1 VGVRVVSGRK
11 ILRALGENLHA
22 LGIRVIITE
31 SEASGLIGELEVKNE
46 RRDSD
51 LSREEALRRE
61 AGVVDRCRKCPLGYQ
76 RTHAVYGDG
85 NEYAEILF
93 IGEAP
98 GAEEDRQGLPFVGR
112 AGQLLNR
119 LLEQVGLKRSEV
131 YICNLLKCRPPE
143 NRDPLPEELTAC
155 RPYLDKQIAV
165 IKPKIIVC
173 LGLYAAQDILNS
185 KESMARLR
193 SAHHEIGD
201 ITVIPTY
208 HTAAALRFP
217 AYKQQIYDDLCRA
230 RDMAYG

>member
-1 VGVRVVSGRK
+1 MKDKRVARALAEN
-11 ILRALGENLHA
+11 LRALGVREIVAESRASA
-22 LGIRVIITE
+22 LLGAEGPVDVT
-31 SEASGLIGELEVKNE
+31 SEE
-46 RRDSD
+46 D
-51 LSREEALRRE
+51 LSREGVIRRE
-61 AGVVDRCRKCPLGYQ
+61 KETVERCRKCGLGSQ

-85 NEYAEILF
+85 NEYAEIMF

-119 LLEQVGLKRSEV
+119 LLEQVSLKRSEV
-131 YICNLLKCRPPE
+131 YIGNLLKCRPPE

-165 IKPKIIVC
+165 IKPRIIVC
-173 LGLYAAQDILNS
+173 LGLYAAQAILNV

-193 SAHHEIGD
+193 GAHHKIGD
-201 ITVIPTY
+201 TTVIPTY

-230 RDMAYG
+230 RDLAYG

>member
-1 VGVRVVSGRK
+1 MTAKRKAKALAENLLALGVREVVIESDAAT
-11 ILRALGENLHA
+11 LLGNT
-22 LGIRVIITE
+22 VPE
-31 SEASGLIGELEVKNE
+31 STPEKA
-46 RRDSD
+46 D
-51 LSREEALRRE
+51 LSREGVIRQE
-61 AGVVDRCRKCPLGYQ
+61 AGVVEKCRKCGLGSQ

-85 NEYAEILF
+85 NEYAEIVF
-93 IGEAP
+93 VGEAP

-155 RPYLDKQIAV
+155 RPYLDKQLAV
-165 IKPKIIVC
+165 IKPRIIVC
-173 LGLYAAQDILNS
+173 LGLYAAQGILNV

-193 SAHHEIGD
+193 GASHQIGEM
-201 ITVIPTY
+201 TVIPTY

-230 RDMAYG
+230 RDLAYG

>member
-1 VGVRVVSGRK
+1 LDAKRRARALAENLKALGVEEIVTEVPASDILGRLGKVDAEPKGEVSRLD
-11 ILRALGENLHA
+11 ILR
-22 LGIRVIITE
+22 
-31 SEASGLIGELEVKNE
+31 SEAAIVSKCKKCELGGL
-46 RRDSD
+46 
-51 LSREEALRRE
+51 
-61 AGVVDRCRKCPLGYQ
+61 

-85 NEYAEILF
+85 NEYADILF
-93 IGEAP
+93 VGEAP

-143 NRDPLPEELTAC
+143 NRDPLPEELAAC
-155 RPYLDKQIAV
+155 RSYLDRQIAL

-173 LGLYAAQDILNS
+173 LGLFAAQEILNS
-185 KESMARLR
+185 KESMARMR
-193 SAHHEIGD
+193 GVQHKISD
-201 ITVIPTY
+201 IFVIPTY

-230 RDMAYG
+230 RDLAYG

>member
-1 VGVRVVSGRK
+1 VEAKHKARVLAENLNALGVKEIVTEVPASDILERLGKAPEETRGEMSQLD
-11 ILRALGENLHA
+11 ILRNEAAIVNKCKKCELG
-22 LGIRVIITE
+22 
-31 SEASGLIGELEVKNE
+31 GL
-46 RRDSD
+46 
-51 LSREEALRRE
+51 
-61 AGVVDRCRKCPLGYQ
+61 

-85 NEYAEILF
+85 NEYADILF
-93 IGEAP
+93 VGEAP

-155 RPYLDKQIAV
+155 RPYLDKQLAV

-173 LGLYAAQDILNS
+173 LGLFAAQAMLNS
-185 KESMARLR
+185 KESMARMR
-193 SAHHEIGD
+193 GVQHKVGETFI
-201 ITVIPTY
+201 IPTY

-230 RDMAYG
+230 RDLAYG

>member
-1 VGVRVVSGRK
+1 MSAEK
-11 ILRALGENLHA
+11 ILRALGENLRA
-22 LGIRVIITE
+22 LGVREIVME
-31 SEASGLIGELEVKNE
+31 SEAATVIRESGAENELS
-46 RRDSD
+46 DSNM
-51 LSREEALRRE
+51 SREEVLRRE
-61 AGVVDRCRKCPLGYQ
+61 SGVVDRCRKCQLGHQ

-93 IGEAP
+93 VGEAP

-143 NRDPLPEELTAC
+143 NRDPQPEELTAC

-165 IKPKIIVC
+165 IKPRIIVC
-173 LGLYAAQDILNS
+173 LGLYATQGILNT

-193 SAHHEIGD
+193 SAHHEIGE

>member
-1 VGVRVVSGRK
+1 MTAKRKAKALAENLSALGVREVFIESDAAK
-11 ILRALGENLHA
+11 LLGNN
-22 LGIRVIITE
+22 IPE
-31 SEASGLIGELEVKNE
+31 STPEKA
-46 RRDSD
+46 D
-51 LSREEALRRE
+51 LSREGVIRQEAAIVE
-61 AGVVDRCRKCPLGYQ
+61 KCRKCGLGSQ

-85 NEYAEILF
+85 NEFAEIVF
-93 IGEAP
+93 VGEAP

-143 NRDPLPEELTAC
+143 NRDPLPEELAAC
-155 RPYLDKQIAV
+155 RLYLDKQIAV
-165 IKPKIIVC
+165 IKPRIIVC
-173 LGLYAAQDILNS
+173 LGLYAAQGILNV

-193 SAHHEIGD
+193 GGSHKIGD
-201 ITVIPTY
+201 MTVIPTY

-230 RDMAYG
+230 RDLAYG

>member
-1 VGVRVVSGRK
+1 MSAEK
-11 ILRALGENLHA
+11 ILRALGENLRA
-22 LGIRVIITE
+22 LGVREIVTE
-31 SEASGLIGELEVKNE
+31 SEAVTVIRESGAENE
-46 RRDSD
+46 PSDSNM
-51 LSREEALRRE
+51 SREEVLQKE
-61 AGVVDRCRKCPLGYQ
+61 SGVVSRCRKCPLGHQ

-93 IGEAP
+93 VGEAP

-143 NRDPLPEELTAC
+143 NRDPQPEELTAC

-165 IKPKIIVC
+165 IKPRIIVC
-173 LGLYAAQDILNS
+173 LGLYAAQDILNT

-193 SAHHEIGD
+193 SAHHEIGE

>member
-1 VGVRVVSGRK
+1 LEARRKARAIAENLKALGVEEIATEATASDILERLGKIDTEPKDDMSRLG
-11 ILRALGENLHA
+11 ILRNEVGIVDKCKKCELG
-22 LGIRVIITE
+22 
-31 SEASGLIGELEVKNE
+31 GL
-46 RRDSD
+46 
-51 LSREEALRRE
+51 
-61 AGVVDRCRKCPLGYQ
+61 

-85 NEYAEILF
+85 NEYADILF
-93 IGEAP
+93 VGEAP

-143 NRDPLPEELTAC
+143 NRDPLPEELAVC
-155 RPYLDKQIAV
+155 RPYLDKQLAV

-173 LGLYAAQDILNS
+173 LGLFAAQAMLNS
-185 KESMARLR
+185 KESMARMR
-193 SAHHEIGD
+193 GVQHKIGETF
-201 ITVIPTY
+201 IIPTY

-230 RDMAYG
+230 RDLAYG

>member
-1 VGVRVVSGRK
+1 MTSKR
-11 ILRALGENLHA
+11 IARALAENLQA
-22 LGIRVIITE
+22 LGIKEIVAE
-31 SEASGLIGELEVKNE
+31 SPAAAILGKYRGDEKEAAGKG
-46 RRDSD
+46 RT
-51 LSREEALRRE
+51 RE
-61 AGVVDRCRKCPLGYQ
+61 AIIAAEAGIVEKCRKCSLGFH

-85 NEYAEILF
+85 DEFAEIMF
-93 IGEAP
+93 VGEAP

-143 NRDPLPEELTAC
+143 NRDPLPEELAAC
-155 RPYLDKQIAV
+155 RPYLDKQVAI
-165 IKPKIIVC
+165 IKPQIIVC
-173 LGLYAAQDILNS
+173 LGLYAAQGILNA

-193 SAHHEIGD
+193 GAHHEIGD
-201 ITVIPTY
+201 TIIIPTY

-230 RDMAYG
+230 RDLAYG

>member
-1 VGVRVVSGRK
+1 VTVKRRA
-11 ILRALGENLHA
+11 RALAENLKA
-22 LGIRVIITE
+22 LGVKELVVETEAAGIIGRLSEGGAAGGGEMSRGETLRGEAVIVE
-31 SEASGLIGELEVKNE
+31 K
-46 RRDSD
+46 
-51 LSREEALRRE
+51 
-61 AGVVDRCRKCPLGYQ
+61 CRKCDLGSQ
-76 RTHAVYGDG
+76 RTHSVYGDG
-85 NEYAEILF
+85 DEHADILF
-93 IGEAP
+93 VGEAP

-165 IKPKIIVC
+165 IKPGIVVC
-173 LGLYAAQDILNS
+173 LGLFAAQAILNT

-193 SAHHEIGD
+193 GAQHKVGD
-201 ITVIPTY
+201 TFIIPTY

-217 AYKQQIYDDLCRA
+217 SYKQQIYDDLCRA
-230 RDMAYG
+230 RDLAYG

>member
-1 VGVRVVSGRK
+1 MTAKRVARTLAEN
-11 ILRALGENLHA
+11 LRALGVREIIAEGSA
-22 LGIRVIITE
+22 LALLGE
-31 SEASGLIGELEVKNE
+31 QKSKDAASKE
-46 RRDSD
+46 D
-51 LSREEALRRE
+51 LSREGVIRKE
-61 AGVVDRCRKCPLGYQ
+61 AGTVERCRKCGLGAQ

-85 NEYAEILF
+85 NEYAEIVF
-93 IGEAP
+93 VGEAP

-143 NRDPLPEELTAC
+143 NRDPLPEELAAC
-155 RPYLDKQIAV
+155 RPYLDKQLAV
-165 IKPKIIVC
+165 IKPRIIVC
-173 LGLYAAQDILNS
+173 LGLYATQAILNV

-193 SAHHEIGD
+193 GASHKIGD
-201 ITVIPTY
+201 MTVIPTY

-230 RDMAYG
+230 RDLAYG

>member
-1 VGVRVVSGRK
+1 MTAKRIVRAVAEN
-11 ILRALGENLHA
+11 LRALGVREVIVETDASTL
-22 LGIRVIITE
+22 LGKGAAGDTSPEEDRSRE
-31 SEASGLIGELEVKNE
+31 GLIRK
-46 RRDSD
+46 
-51 LSREEALRRE
+51 E
-61 AGVVDRCRKCPLGYQ
+61 AGIVEKCRKCGLGSQ

-85 NEYAEILF
+85 NEYAEIVF
-93 IGEAP
+93 VGEAP

-143 NRDPLPEELTAC
+143 NRDPLPEELAAC

-165 IKPKIIVC
+165 IKPRVIVC
-173 LGLYAAQDILNS
+173 LGLYAAQAILNV

-193 SAHHEIGD
+193 GASHKIGD
-201 ITVIPTY
+201 MTVIPTY

-230 RDMAYG
+230 RDLAYG

>member
-1 VGVRVVSGRK
+1 MSAK
-11 ILRALGENLHA
+11 QILRALGENLRA
-22 LGIRVIITE
+22 LGVRELITE
-31 SEASGLIGELEVKNE
+31 SDASAFMGESGVKDE
-46 RRDSD
+46 KSDSA
-51 LSREEALRRE
+51 LSREEVLRKE

-76 RTHAVYGDG
+76 RTHTVYGDG

-93 IGEAP
+93 VGEAP

-165 IKPKIIVC
+165 IKPRIIVC
-173 LGLYAAQDILNS
+173 LGLYAAQDILNT

>member
-1 VGVRVVSGRK
+1 LEAKRRA
-11 ILRALGENLHA
+11 RALAENLKA
-22 LGIRVIITE
+22 LGVEEIATE
-31 SEASGLIGELEVKNE
+31 APASDILERLGKVDAEPGGETSRL
-46 RRDSD
+46 D
-51 LSREEALRRE
+51 LLRNE
-61 AGVVDRCRKCPLGYQ
+61 AGIVGKCKKCELGGL

-85 NEYAEILF
+85 HEYADILF
-93 IGEAP
+93 VGEAP

-143 NRDPLPEELTAC
+143 NRDPFPEELAVC
-155 RPYLDKQIAV
+155 RPYLDKQIAL

-173 LGLYAAQDILNS
+173 LGLFAAQAILNS
-185 KESMARLR
+185 KESMARMR
-193 SAHHEIGD
+193 GVQHKISE
-201 ITVIPTY
+201 TFVIPTY

-230 RDMAYG
+230 RDLAYG

>member
-1 VGVRVVSGRK
+1 MTTKRVARALAEN
-11 ILRALGENLHA
+11 LRALGVREINTEGGASALLGAQGSKDDSPEEN
-22 LGIRVIITE
+22 
-31 SEASGLIGELEVKNE
+31 
-46 RRDSD
+46 
-51 LSREEALRRE
+51 LSREGVIRKE
-61 AGVVDRCRKCPLGYQ
+61 AGTVERCRKCGLGSQ

-85 NEYAEILF
+85 NEYAEIVF
-93 IGEAP
+93 VGEAP

-143 NRDPLPEELTAC
+143 NRDPLPEELAAC
-155 RPYLDKQIAV
+155 RPYLDKQLAV
-165 IKPKIIVC
+165 IKPRIIVC
-173 LGLYAAQDILNS
+173 LGLYAAQAILNV

-193 SAHHEIGD
+193 GASHKIGD

-230 RDMAYG
+230 RDLAYG

>member
-1 VGVRVVSGRK
+1 M
-11 ILRALGENLHA
+11 LAENLKA
-22 LGIRVIITE
+22 LGIEEIATEAPASDILERLGKVYTE
-31 SEASGLIGELEVKNE
+31 SRGEM
-46 RRDSD
+46 
-51 LSREEALRRE
+51 SRLDILRNE
-61 AGVVDRCRKCPLGYQ
+61 AGIVNKCKKCELGGL

-85 NEYAEILF
+85 SEYADILF
-93 IGEAP
+93 VGEAP

-143 NRDPLPEELTAC
+143 NRDPLPEELAVC
-155 RPYLDKQIAV
+155 RPYLDKQIAL

-173 LGLYAAQDILNS
+173 LGLFAAQAILNS
-185 KESMARLR
+185 KESMARMRGLQ
-193 SAHHEIGD
+193 HKVGETFI
-201 ITVIPTY
+201 IPTY

-230 RDMAYG
+230 RDLAYG